1 MANSIAAALK
11 YLNGKLDKAYKAGAK
26 SSVLDVNPAFVREAD
41 IAGTFYIPNLSM
53 PGLGNVTAGAMP
65 VGDVT
70 QAWVAYTYTQ
80 DRGRKLVL
88 ETVENMEGAMVA
100 LANMADEYMRMH
112 VIPEIDAYRFETL
125 ARASGVQAATGA
137 ISTSAEAIAA
147 TNTALKALVD
157 AEADMENLICFHSA
171 EMGDLLDSAASTEKK
186 ARILSRATMVEVPA
200 GRFNADITINAG
212 SSASTGGFTTPG
224 SPLNFILMD
233 KGAAFAD
240 AKHVSTR
247 MFTPETYQAA
257 DAYAWDYR
265 IVHDAWVY
273 TKRAN
278 GVYVHTDA
286 TIS

>member
-11 YLNGKLDKAYKAGAK
+11 YLNQKLDKQYKAAAK
-26 SSVLDVNPAFVREAD
+26 TAVLDVNPAFVREAD
-41 IAGTFYIPNLSM
+41 IAGTFYIPKLSM
-53 PGLGNVTAGAMP
+53 PGLGNVTSGVMP
-65 VGDVT
+65 TGDVT
-70 QAWVAYTYTQ
+70 QTWVAYTYSQ

-100 LANMADEYMRMH
+100 LANMADEYLRVH
-112 VIPEIDAYRFETL
+112 VIPELDAYRFETL
-125 ARASGVQAATGA
+125 ARNAGTKATGA
-137 ISTSAEAIAA
+137 ITTSAEAIAA
-147 TNTALKALVD
+147 TNAALVAMVD
-157 AEADMENLICFHSA
+157 AEVDPENLICFHSA

-212 SSASTGGFTTPG
+212 SSASTGGFSTTG
-224 SPLNFILMD
+224 SAINFILMD
-233 KGAAFAD
+233 KNAAFAD

-247 MFTPETYQAA
+247 LFTPETYQAA

-265 IVHDAWVY
+265 VVHDAWVY
-273 TKRAN
+273 SNKTA